1 MTNISSQKISVIG
14 DWHLAFVTASVLADV
29 GHKVCLTKPLNL
41 NATEWSK
48 FPDIPVMEPGL
59 NEMIAKNTSASRLTY
74 QNGVQKNLEAD
85 YIWLAVDTPVSE
97 NDEPQ
102 LEPLL
107 VIADQIGS
115 LTKKP
120 KALIVS
126 SQIPMGFCTEL
137 EKRTGL
143 PVAYIPENLRLGKGI
158 ETFYQADR
166 TVIGCNNDSVAE
178 DIKNLMINFKTEFL
192 LCNAITS
199 EMVKHANNAFLAMS
213 ISFANEL
220 ARLGEKF
227 NVDSVLV
234 GKALKMDKRIGKAAY
249 VIPGL
254 GFAGGTL
261 PRDLRVLQ
269 KFGHEQNI
277 PMDIINSV
285 LRVNENTT
293 KAISEIIQSHI
304 QKNSLPKNVLILG
317 YTYKPDT
324 DTLRRSLSLDLADE
338 LHQKGIFVNGY
349 DPIMN
354 NKDLSALKGKL
365 HHCNDLSELPSVPSV
380 IVLMTSRPNF
390 LELDW
395 NSLAEQFKKN
405 KTSANQVLVL
415 DTQSF
420 LNANQPLKAEFIFK
434 SLWSPAKKLRGD
446 HHA

>member
-1 MTNISSQKISVIG
+1 MTKQIAVIG

-29 GHKVCLTKPLNL
+29 GHKVNFVKPLNL
-41 NATEWSK
+41 NATEWTK

-59 NEMIAKNTSASRLTY
+59 QEMISKNTSAGRLDY
-74 QNGVQKNLEAD
+74 KNGVSADLTAD
-85 YIWLAVDTPVSE
+85 YIWLAVDTPVNE

-107 VIADQIGS
+107 VIADQIA
-115 LTKKP
+115 LLKKKP

-126 SQIPMGFCTEL
+126 SQIPMGFCAEL

-166 TVIGCNNDSVAE
+166 TVIGCNSMAVAE
-178 DIKNLMINFKTEFL
+178 DIKSLLSGFKTEFL

-213 ISFANEL
+213 ISFSNEL

-269 KFGHEQNI
+269 KLGKEQNI
-277 PMDIINSV
+277 PMDIIDSV

-293 KAISEIIQSHI
+293 KAISEIVLTHI
-304 QKNSLPKNVLILG
+304 SKNNLPKSVLILG

-324 DTLRRSLSLDLADE
+324 DTLRRSLSLDLAEE
-338 LHQKGIFVNGY
+338 LADHGMNVSGY
-349 DPIMN
+349 DPVMN
-354 NKDLSALKGKL
+354 GKDLSALNGKIKHFDSL
-365 HHCNDLSELPSVPSV
+365 DTVPAETSVV
-380 IVLMTSRPNF
+380 LLMTSRPAF
-390 LELDW
+390 QELDW
-395 NSLAEQFKKN
+395 KKITA
-405 KTSANQVLVL
+405 KSKSPEKILVL
-415 DTQSF
+415 DTQNF
-420 LNANQPLKAEFIFK
+420 LNAAAPLKSGCTFK
-434 SLWSPAKKLRGD
+434 SLWSPAKTSAGEA
-446 HHA
+446 HA

>member
-1 MTNISSQKISVIG
+1 MTKKIAVIG

-29 GHKVCLTKPLNL
+29 GHNVTFVKPLNL
-41 NATEWSK
+41 NATEWKK

-59 NEMIAKNTSASRLTY
+59 QEMIEKNTSAGRLDY
-74 QNGVQKNLEAD
+74 RNGVTDDIVAD
-85 YIWLAVDTPVSE
+85 YIWLAVDTPVNE
-97 NDEPQ
+97 TDEPQ

-107 VIADQIGS
+107 VIADLISS
-115 LTKKP
+115 LKKKP
-120 KALIVS
+120 NALIVS
-126 SQIPMGFCTEL
+126 SQIPMGFCAEL

-166 TVIGCNNDSVAE
+166 TVIGCNNMSVAE
-178 DIKNLMINFKTEFL
+178 DIKSLMSSFKTEFL

-213 ISFANEL
+213 ISFSNEL

-269 KFGHEQNI
+269 KLGKEQNI
-277 PMDIINSV
+277 PMDIIESV

-293 KAISEIIQSHI
+293 KAISEIILTHI
-304 QKNSLPKNVLILG
+304 SKNNLPKSVLILG

-338 LHQKGIFVNGY
+338 LVNHGMNVCGY
-349 DPIMN
+349 DPVMN
-354 NKDLSALKGKL
+354 GKDLSALNGKIKHFDSSL
-365 HHCNDLSELPSVPSV
+365 EAISTLPSV
-380 IVLMTSRPNF
+380 ILLMTSRPAF
-390 LELDW
+390 QELDW
-395 NSLAEQFKKN
+395 KQITA
-405 KTSANQVLVL
+405 KTKTPEKILIL
-415 DTQSF
+415 DTQNF
-420 LNANQPLKAEFIFK
+420 LNPTAALKAGCTFK
-434 SLWSPAKKLRGD
+434 SLWSPAKTSSGVA
-446 HHA
+446 HA